1 LNVHN
6 SGDHSEET
14 IAVDL
19 NFIQPLGLE
28 KAEFNLVT
36 GDLNYI
42 DRKELI
48 KI

>member
-1 LNVHN
+1 LNVHD

-28 KAEFNLVT
+28 KAEFNLVA

-42 DRKELI
+42 DNKGLI